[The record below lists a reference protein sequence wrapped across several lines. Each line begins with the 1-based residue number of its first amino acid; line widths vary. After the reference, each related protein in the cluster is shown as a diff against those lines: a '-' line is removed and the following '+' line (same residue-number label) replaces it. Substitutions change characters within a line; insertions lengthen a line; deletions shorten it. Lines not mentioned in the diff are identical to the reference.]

1 MKISNTNIPVGG
13 PGSSPLSGGTAAD
26 STQSSQKAA
35 AYAAAANPLTNG
47 TVESSSSQVTLS
59 PAVTQLQS
67 AIAMA
72 GTGEVFDPKKVAS
85 IKQAIADGSFQVNP
99 ENIADKLLESVK
111 EMLSSRNSRSA

>member
-13 PGSSPLSGGTAAD
+13 PGSSPVTGGTAAD
-26 STQSSQKAA
+26 STQTSQKVA
-35 AYAAAANPLTNG
+35 AYAAAANPAAASA
-47 TVESSSSQVTLS
+47 VESSSQVTLS

>member
-1 MKISNTNIPVGG
+1 MKISNTNNPVVGLG
-13 PGSSPLSGGTAAD
+13 NTPVTGSNASD
-26 STQSSQKAA
+26 SAQSSQKVAAYTAA
-35 AYAAAANPLTNG
+35 ASPLTNG
-47 TVESSSSQVTLS
+47 TIENSSQVTLS
-59 PAVTQLQS
+59 PAVSQLQS

>member
-13 PGSSPLSGGTAAD
+13 PGSPVSGGAAADGTQTSQKLSAYTAAT
-26 STQSSQKAA
+26 SP
-35 AYAAAANPLTNG
+35 AANAA
-47 TVESSSSQVTLS
+47 VESSSQVTLS
-59 PAVTQLQS
+59 PAVSQLQS

-111 EMLSSRNSRSA
+111 EMLSSKNSRSA

>member
-13 PGSSPLSGGTAAD
+13 PGSSPVSGGTAA
-26 STQSSQKAA
+26 SSQKAA

-47 TVESSSSQVTLS
+47 TAESSSSQVTLS

>member
-13 PGSSPLSGGTAAD
+13 PGSSPVAGGTAAD
-26 STQSSQKAA
+26 STQNSQKVA
-35 AYAAAANPLTNG
+35 AYTAAANPAATSAA
-47 TVESSSSQVTLS
+47 VESSSQVTLS